1 MSENATLFK
10 ERLTKFADSLL
21 DLTARNR
28 MIHSNFQ
35 AKTKLHFRFIDE
47 VANQL
52 YQKLSTSSMQFK
64 PLPEPDEIPL
74 DESSTQ
80 FKTAMEVA
88 MLSDEDYLQTIDG
101 IEDSQSDEI
110 NQDAEAAL
118 RVLKNKVRESLG
130 LVQLSD
136 DRFSVS
142 HHAEQHLSLIHI

>member
-1 MSENATLFK
+1 MPDSLTLFQ

-47 VANQL
+47 VPNQL

-64 PLPEPDEIPL
+64 ALPEPDEIPL

-88 MLSDEDYLQTIDG
+88 MLSDEDYLKTIDG

-118 RVLKNKVRESLG
+118 RVLKIK
-130 LVQLSD
+130 
-136 DRFSVS
+136 
-142 HHAEQHLSLIHI
+142 